1 MAENEPGTVSGNG
14 PAHRL
19 SESST
24 VSGNRSGEQSRQLAS
39 HRSSKPNV
47 FVRLIRAVFGYRKTS
62 VTLFVFLTIISTLV
76 LVELSNNL
84 DFSVKLPSNKL
95 ERTILDNSWLD
106 LQKIGGGE
114 HPYSSKGND
123 YVHDYLE
130 TRIIKLVE
138 KRSKFIEY
146 DNDMNYT
153 NNIIFKN
160 EYEFYN
166 QVTYYESNNLLVRI
180 NGSDSSLPALLV
192 SAHYDSVPS
201 SFGITDDG
209 MGIVSLLGILDYY
222 SSDGIDQPVRT
233 IILNF
238 NNNEEFGLMG
248 ATSFLHHPWFKQI
261 KYFLNL
267 EGTGAGGKAALF
279 RGTDYGIVKYFKHVR
294 YPFGTSL
301 FQQGF
306 NNHLIHSETDYKI
319 YKENGGIRG
328 IDLAF
333 YKPRDIYHTAG
344 DNIRNVDIKSMWHM
358 LSNSLD
364 FVGIV
369 SSQRIDLD
377 DENAS
382 SDSNET
388 SREFAIFSSFFNW
401 FFVIPVSQLVLIN
414 VTCLAVIPLISL
426 PLLVIIFNYKKN
438 WHIGFINAI
447 KFPVSLCLSI
457 GVLNI
462 ITHNFIASINEF
474 LPTSSYSSV
483 VTTLYALFLLLNYLI
498 LNSINY
504 IFRGYK
510 GLYHDEKLI
519 LIIQTSFIYWIL
531 LIISTT
537 KLSTNKIGHDHTGEF
552 PLSIL
557 FLLQSIGA
565 LFGLLS
571 WSFKKTSRADHKN
584 DDNEARQALLS
595 HDEHNNY
602 GSNENDLSESGE
614 PILSSSSLSLNTTLS
629 QDTNNLV
636 KNLRKSF
643 SYDWSIQY
651 IVIVPLSSL
660 IIYNTGS
667 LLLSGLNKSIQESLN
682 AEKLIFDLIQLIA
695 IALAIPLLPF
705 IFKINRLLVTA
716 LILVLCLGFI
726 SIFFMPAFDQ
736 LNPLKLRFVQSISL
750 DESSDISVVNVFGR
764 YGSPMSNVLLDLPS
778 LKESNETLECKPLQD
793 GMQIC
798 SYKSSLLPHISAD
811 LTDFNDYLDVQILKN
826 SSSDY
831 PYGLLSGEI
840 KIKVP
845 KNRVCRLSFNNSNFE
860 NSKQSLVRTI
870 LVYEE
875 KSFDNSS
882 NEARS
887 FETSHL
893 HASSIP
899 EGFSR
904 DKKGTY
910 IFKNLNGIDKLE
922 LNKLSWDKP
931 YHVGFQWMPKFV
943 DFVLAEKE
951 NDNFPHK
958 RDFNNLGIHIECFWG
973 DLNYDENNTEEKIPA
988 YSEVLHY
995 SPNYV
1000 SWANKESGLVSVLKY
1015 IEI

>member
-1 MAENEPGTVSGNG
+1 MTETELGTTNG
-14 PAHRL
+14 PPHRL
-19 SESST
+19 SEPSNA
-24 VSGNRSGEQSRQLAS
+24 SGNRSHQQSNQISS
-39 HRSSKPNV
+39 HKSSTPNV
-47 FVRLIRAVFGYRKTS
+47 FIRFIRAVFGYRKTS
-62 VTLFVFLTIISTLV
+62 VTLFVFITIIVTLI
-76 LVELSNNL
+76 LVELSNSLN
-84 DFSVKLPSNKL
+84 FSVKLPTNNL

-106 LQKIGGGE
+106 LQKIGKEE
-114 HPYSSKGND
+114 HPYTSKGND

-130 TRIIKLVE
+130 TKITELMAKSL
-138 KRSKFIEY
+138 FIEY
-146 DNDMNYT
+146 DNDVNYT
-153 NNIIFKN
+153 NNIIFKTEN
-160 EYEFYN
+160 ELYN

-192 SAHYDSVPS
+192 SAHFDSVPS
-201 SFGITDDG
+201 SFGVTDDG
-209 MGIVSLLGILDYY
+209 MGIASLLGILNYY
-222 SSDGIDQPVRT
+222 SSDGIDQPMRT

-248 ATSFLHHPWFKQI
+248 ATSFLHHPWFKQVR
-261 KYFLNL
+261 YFLNL
-267 EGTGAGGKAALF
+267 EGTGAGGKAVLF

-333 YKPRDIYHTAG
+333 YKPRDMYHTAS
-344 DNIRNVDIKSMWHM
+344 DSIKNIDIKSLWHM

-364 FVGIV
+364 FVEIV

-377 DENAS
+377 DEDTS
-382 SDSNET
+382 PQSDET
-388 SREFAIFSSFFNW
+388 NREFAIFSSFFNW

-414 VTCLAVIPLISL
+414 ATCLAVIPLISL

-438 WHIGFINAI
+438 WRIGFINSI
-447 KFPVSLCLSI
+447 KFPVSLGLSI
-457 GVLNI
+457 CILNI

-474 LPTSSYSSV
+474 LPNSSYGTIVS
-483 VTTLYALFLLLNYLI
+483 TLYAMFLLLNYLF
-498 LNSINY
+498 LNGINF
-504 IFRGYK
+504 IFKGYK

-519 LIIQTSFIYWIL
+519 LIIQTSFIYWVL
-531 LIISTT
+531 LIVSTS
-537 KLSTNKIGHDHTGEF
+537 KLSKNKIGNDHTGEF
-552 PLSIL
+552 PLIML

-565 LFGLLS
+565 LFGLFS
-571 WSFKKTSRADHKN
+571 WSFKKTTHDELRNN
-584 DDNEARQALLS
+584 DDEACQALLS
-595 HDEHNNY
+595 SEEHNNY
-602 GSNENDLSESGE
+602 GSNEAELESQE
-614 PILSSSSLSLNTTLS
+614 PILSNSSVSLNSSLS
-629 QDTNNLV
+629 QVTNNLV

-660 IIYNTGS
+660 IVYNTGS

-682 AEKLIFDLIQLIA
+682 AEKLIFDLIQLVA
-695 IALAIPLLPF
+695 VTLAIPFLPF

-716 LILVLCLGFI
+716 LVLVLCLGFI
-726 SIFFMPAFDQ
+726 SIFLKSPFDQ
-736 LNPLKLRFVQSISL
+736 LNPLKLRFVQSINL

-764 YGSPMSNVLLDLPS
+764 YRSPMNNVLLDLPS
-778 LKESNETLECKPLQD
+778 LKETNESLECKHLQD
-793 GMQIC
+793 GMQVC
-798 SYKSSLLPHISAD
+798 SYNSLLLPNLSSD
-811 LTDFNDYLDVQILKN
+811 VTDFNDYLDVQVLKN

-831 PYGLLSGEI
+831 RYGLLSGEI
-840 KIKVP
+840 KINVP
-845 KNRVCRLSFNNSNFE
+845 ENRVCRLSFNNSNFE

-870 LVYEE
+870 LVYEDNNYE
-875 KSFDNSS
+875 NSS
-882 NEARS
+882 NKLFP
-887 FETSHL
+887 FEMSEL
-893 HASSIP
+893 QLANLP

-943 DFVLAEKE
+943 DSILAENE
-951 NDNFPHK
+951 NNDVPYST
-958 RDFNNLGIHIECFWG
+958 DFNNLGIQIECFWG
-973 DLNYDENNTEEKIPA
+973 NLGYGNNENKTEDERIPA

-1015 IEI
+1015 VEI